1 METLMLKKNLCVALL
16 LLTCCSI
23 FARFRVQVIYKNV
36 YYFMEPYETTS
47 YPTKNAKNLYVSRI
61 IDKTQLHRIR
71 LDSTQKSKLESLL
84 FTGDSYT
91 FNKVRLTLV
100 HPATYPGNM
109 GSFKIENLDGD
120 PFAIYFTVADY
131 DSVVLQSYI
140 NFYNPR
146 WNTFTEPGNELDYI
160 TSAISVRILLDRLS
174 GKIEWKSDLPQ
185 VLTVDKMN
193 EIYTQDPDLERTIK
207 EYYWERKNNGGY
219 VLRTNLTSAD
229 EVALRNLLD
238 KADFNFSKT
247 MADKER
253 IEAYENFIK
262 QLASY
267 GNSEEIFEKLVQ
279 FVSVNI
285 TAVED
290 YDIHSDWIKPYNLLY
305 TRKGDY
311 KSIAFFYYHTFK
323 RLGLNCEAF
332 FTVPLEK
339 KEKQDFTKD
348 ISWEEI
354 ENELIKH
361 NIDVSTNLNIKKYKY
376 PEFADARLIVAFKY
390 KKSWRY
396 TSGVQWIQTDLQDK
410 TGERITAHYSKNGC
424 YYMKLNEDLSG
435 RIENAQPIIDGVGT
449 KTLQWSVFLDISK
462 EP

>member
-1 METLMLKKNLCVALL
+1 MLKKNLCVALL
-16 LLTCCSI
+16 LLVCCST

-47 YPTKNAKNLYVSRI
+47 YPTKNARNLYVSRI

-71 LDSTQKSKLESLL
+71 LDSTEKSKLESLL

-91 FNKVRLTLV
+91 FNNVRLTLV

-146 WNTFTEPGNELDYI
+146 WNSFTEPGNELDYI

-267 GNSEEIFEKLVQ
+267 GSEEEIFEKLVQ
-279 FVSVNI
+279 FVSINI
-285 TAVED
+285 SAIED

-311 KSIAFFYYHTFK
+311 KSIAFFYYNTFK

-339 KEKQDFTKD
+339 KEKQDFTKVL
-348 ISWEEI
+348 SWEEI

-376 PEFADARLIVAFKY
+376 PEFADARLLVAFKS
-390 KKSWRY
+390 KNSWRY
-396 TSGVQWIQTDLQDK
+396 TSGVEWIQTDLHDR

-424 YYMKLNEDLSG
+424 YYMKLNEELAG
-435 RIENAQPIIDGVGT
+435 RIENAQPIVDGVGM

>member
-1 METLMLKKNLCVALL
+1 MQKKNLCIILL
-16 LLTCCSI
+16 LLTCSSI
-23 FARFRVQVIYKNV
+23 FARFRVQVIYKDV

-47 YPTKNAKNLYVSRI
+47 YPTSKSKNLYVSRI

-71 LDSTQKSKLESLL
+71 LNSTQKSKLESLL
-84 FTGDSYT
+84 FIGDSYT

-100 HPATYPGNM
+100 HPASYPGGL
-109 GSFKIENLDGD
+109 GSFKIENLEDES
-120 PFAIYFTVADY
+120 FAIYFTVADY

-146 WNTFTEPGNELDYI
+146 WKTFTEPGTELDYI
-160 TSAISVRILLDRLS
+160 TSAIAVRMLLDRLS

-229 EVALRNLLD
+229 EVALRKLLD
-238 KADFNFSKT
+238 RADFSFSKT
-247 MADKER
+247 MANKER
-253 IEAYENFIK
+253 IEAYEDFIK

-267 GNSEEIFEKLVQ
+267 GNAEEIFEKLVQ

-285 TAVED
+285 STIED
-290 YDIHSDWIKPYNLLY
+290 YDIENDWIKPYNLLY

-323 RLGLNCEAF
+323 RLGLDSEAF
-332 FTVPLEK
+332 FVVPLEK

-348 ISWEEI
+348 ISWEEV

-361 NIDVSTNLNIKKYKY
+361 NIAVSTNLNIRKYEY
-376 PEFADARLIVAFKY
+376 PNFTDSRLLVAFKY
-390 KKSWRY
+390 KNSWRY
-396 TSGVQWIQTDLQDK
+396 TSGTQWIETGLKNK
-410 TGERITAHYSKNGC
+410 TGERTTAHYSKNGC
-424 YYMKLNEDLSG
+424 YYMKLNEELAG
-435 RIENAQPIIDGVGT
+435 RIENDLPLIGGT
-449 KTLQWSVFLDISK
+449 EMRTLQWNVFLDVSK
-462 EP
+462 DPQ

>member
-1 METLMLKKNLCVALL
+1 MLKKNLCAVLL
-16 LLTCCSI
+16 LFICCSM
-23 FARFRVQVIYKNV
+23 FARFRVQVIYKDA

-47 YPTKNAKNLYVSRI
+47 YPTKNSKNFYVSRI

-71 LDSTQKSKLESLL
+71 LDSTEKSKLNSLL

-100 HPATYPGNM
+100 YPATYPGNM
-109 GSFKIENLDGD
+109 GSFKIENLEDE

-131 DSVVLQSYI
+131 DSIVLQSYI
-140 NFYNPR
+140 NFYNPK
-146 WNTFTEPGNELDYI
+146 WKSFTEAGNELDYI
-160 TSAISVRILLDRLS
+160 TSAIAVRMLLDKLS

-185 VLTVDKMN
+185 VITVDKMN

-229 EVALRNLLD
+229 EAALRKLLD
-238 KADFNFSKT
+238 RADFNFSRT
-247 MADKER
+247 LADKER

-267 GNSEEIFEKLVQ
+267 GSAQEIFEKLVQ
-279 FVSVNI
+279 FVSINI
-285 TAVED
+285 SAVED
-290 YDIHSDWIKPYNLLY
+290 YDIESDWIKPYNLLY

-311 KSIAFFYYHTFK
+311 KSIAFFYYYTFK
-323 RLGLNCEAF
+323 RLELNSEAF
-332 FTVPLEK
+332 FVVPLVK
-339 KEKQDFTKD
+339 KEKQDFAKD

-361 NIDVSTNLNIKKYKY
+361 NISVSTNLNIKKYEY
-376 PEFADARLIVAFKY
+376 PDLSDARLLVAFKY
-390 KKSWRY
+390 KDFWCY
-396 TSGVQWIQTDLQDK
+396 TSGVKWTETRLQDK
-410 TGERITAHYSKNGC
+410 NADRTAADYSKNGC
-424 YYMKLNEDLSG
+424 YYMKLNDELAG
-435 RIENAQPIIDGVGT
+435 RIENDMPIIGGNSGK
-449 KTLQWSVFLDISK
+449 KTQQWNVFLDISK
-462 EP
+462 ESQ